1 MSQGTSTESFKLAIG
16 ALSVLT
22 IILVFEYALVTNIVA
37 IPIPRNLTGAFG
49 FLLRT
54 PFLVRTTFVALSVI
68 IFFTIDKSSV
78 VSDLLDK
85 YSIAKYLSSAFFIL
99 TAYTLIIIQPVDG
112 FTYRFGMPI
121 VMFCFFFSGFIAFNM
136 VRKSKPNLL
145 KTPFGFKKVTVLDQN
160 NYSFNW
166 RSKTEGFLNIRN
178 PMRGLLICGNAGSGK
193 GWKAMEPILDQVVW
207 KGYTG
212 LIYDFKSPVLTK
224 YVHNQFIN
232 YRIQNSKTERR
243 KLWCIDFADL
253 SKSHRCNPISPK
265 YMKTASDA
273 NEMAITLLSNL
284 DPNMIEKPDFF
295 NKSSVVILK
304 TIFWFLKKRAPQNCT
319 IPHAIAIAQMP
330 YEKVIAMLKTDEE
343 TSRMIEVLA
352 MADRKKAE
360 GQLAGQVASLLIP
373 ADVINSPEISYVLSE
388 DDFSLD
394 LNNPEAPGL
403 LCLGNNVAR
412 QGTYGPVVAL
422 IATVIMKQLNAPNK
436 LHSVFALDEAPTLYI
451 PNYDSSGP
459 ATARS
464 NLVSH
469 IYICQALSQIKS
481 KYGDKLAGN
490 IIGTLGTHIY
500 LQSSLIEDASVVARM
515 IGRAE
520 KEQESVSTSKNG
532 KKTGSN
538 HSTTR
543 LNLIEDEEMMILEV
557 GRMVG
562 KVSETNGKYP
572 SIFNIKPDTK
582 EKQRDHLFNS
592 FVYRERTD
600 EDTLNSPDGKS
611 KNLEPLDNETIYHE
625 IAVKK
630 HRYISW
636 QATELVNQFAR
647 EAILQNIAVEKVLFP
662 EHFSADG
669 TRIITLWGDPVDASG
684 IIRHR
689 VTNMVVGTIREG
701 YFETV
706 NRGN

>member
-1 MSQGTSTESFKLAIG
+1 MSQSHSNDSNKIALG
-16 ALSVLT
+16 AMS
-22 IILVFEYALVTNIVA
+22 ILLFIFIFEYILCTKSDILPFDPELLN
-37 IPIPRNLTGAFG
+37 NFG
-49 FLLRT
+49 FALEHPYPIRLAFLLIS
-54 PFLVRTTFVALSVI
+54 FLAFLSFDRNSTVSDFMDKFSVI
-68 IFFTIDKSSV
+68 
-78 VSDLLDK
+78 
-85 YSIAKYLSSAFFIL
+85 KYLSWVGFGLS
-99 TAYTLIIIQPVDG
+99 AYTLLLLLPVNVPRYIVG
-112 FTYRFGMPI
+112 FPL
-121 VMFCFFFSGFIAFNM
+121 VLCFYLVSAFIAFNM
-136 VRKSKPNLL
+136 VRKSTPNLL
-145 KTPFGFKKVTVLDQN
+145 NKPFGFKRVDVLDKN
-160 NYSFNW
+160 KYSFNW
-166 RSKTEGFLNIRN
+166 YGKKDGYINVVN
-178 PMRGLLICGNAGSGK
+178 PFRGVLVCGNAGSGK

-232 YRIQNSKTERR
+232 YRIQSGKEDKR

-253 SKSHRCNPISPK
+253 ARSHRCNPISPK

-304 TIFWFLKKRAPQNCT
+304 TIFWFLKVKAPALCT

-403 LCLGNNVAR
+403 LCLGNSVAR

-422 IATVIMKQLNAPNK
+422 IATVIMKQLNSPNK

-464 NLVSH
+464 NKVAH
-469 IYICQALSQIKS
+469 IYVCQALSQIKS

-490 IIGTLGTHIY
+490 ITGTLGTHIY
-500 LQSSLIEDASVVARM
+500 LQSSSIEDAGLVARM

-520 KEQESVSTSKNG
+520 KQQESVSTSKNG

-538 HSTTR
+538 FSTTR
-543 LNLIEDEEMMILEV
+543 LNLIEDEELVVLDV

-562 KVSETNGKYP
+562 KVSETNGKYA
-572 SIFNIKPDTK
+572 SIFNVLPDTK
-582 EKQRDHLFNS
+582 EKQRDHEFAP
-592 FVYRERTD
+592 FVSRSGEKGD
-600 EDTLNSPDGKS
+600 A
-611 KNLEPLDNETIYHE
+611 PLDNDTIYHE

-636 QATELVNQFAR
+636 QAAELVDQFSR
-647 EAILQNIAVEKVLFP
+647 DAVLKNLAQEKVLFP
-662 EHFSADG
+662 DHFDAKG
-669 TRIITLWGDPVDASG
+669 ARIMTLWGDPIDSAG
-684 IIRHR
+684 LIRHR
-689 VTNMVVGTIREG
+689 ITDLVVGSLTKG
-701 YFETV
+701 YTNTV
-706 NRGN
+706 DRL